1 MVTWPN
7 YDLKA
12 DTAMQKRKRRMSTA
26 EARLAVSS
34 YYACASHVDS
44 QLGRLLGALE
54 TTRLAPTTALVV
66 HADHG
71 FSLGRHGRWSKYA
84 LYEEVTRVPLLIAVP
99 GFRQGVT
106 ANELVEGIDLL
117 PTLLDL
123 WGVGRV
129 DPPSLG
135 AVPGGARFRLGG
147 KVVSLDG
154 DSLLPLLL
162 HEAPETVHGTAHGTA
177 PGDGLGGAP
186 VGEAALSGAPS
197 RARAV
202 SVDEAALSGA
212 PSRSRA
218 VSGDEAALSGA
229 LWPKWYVRSELHEG
243 FRRNFVEEPLA
254 GAAAVI
260 EKSWRGVQ
268 LYVRTYRY
276 AYTLFLKLDPDNQTD
291 PNFKAAATRWEAG
304 TYRLVDETLYDLEL
318 DPGEAN
324 NVVYDGEQA
333 ETRGRLLELCL
344 RDWGVRLR
352 GPRATSRRV
361 RAKYL
366 VALAKG
372 AS

>member
-1 MVTWPN
+1 
-7 YDLKA
+7 
-12 DTAMQKRKRRMSTA
+12 MQKRKRRMSTA

-99 GFRQGVT
+99 GLRQGVT

-123 WGVGRV
+123 WGVRRA

-147 KVVSLDG
+147 KAVSLDG

-202 SVDEAALSGA
+202 SGDEAALSGA
-212 PSRSRA
+212 PSRARV

-243 FRRNFVEEPLA
+243 FRRNLVEEPLAFRRNFVEESLA
-254 GAAAVI
+254 GAAAVT